1 MKKTILGVIAIAIVL
16 VGVFATSVNAATFE
30 TDKENVKIGDIV
42 TLTLTTSQPVDSM
55 QFEIAYESDKFEYL
69 GDNNIGTAFG
79 VVKSNPQANGYLMVS
94 AYDGTTTTLSLKFK
108 ALKNA
113 EGARFAIENTE
124 FGKDDVAL
132 DDKLV
137 SETIFIKVA
146 DPVTPDDDNKG
157 DNDQGNNNQGENQ
170 GNNEGNNNENQ
181 EQDKQESENTNTE
194 EYTNDEGEKIKKL
207 PQTGSIMPVVTFGT
221 IVLGIAFVG
230 GYKMIKNK

>member
-1 MKKTILGVIAIAIVL
+1 MKKIILGVIAIAIIL
-16 VGVFATSVNAATFE
+16 VGVLTTSVNAATFE

-42 TLTLTTSQPVDSM
+42 TLTLRTSQPVDSM

-94 AYDGTTTTLSLKFK
+94 AYDGTTTTLTLKFK

-124 FGKDDVAL
+124 FGKDDIAL

-146 DPVTPDDDNKG
+146 DPVTPDNDNKG
-157 DNDQGNNNQGENQ
+157 DNDQENNNQGDND
-170 GNNEGNNNENQ
+170 GTNNENQ
-181 EQDKQESENTNTE
+181 EQNKQEAEDTNTE

-207 PQTGSIMPVVTFGT
+207 PQTGSVMPVAAFGVV
-221 IVLGIAFVG
+221 VLGIAFVG
-230 GYKMIKNK
+230 SYKMIKNK

>member
-1 MKKTILGVIAIAIVL
+1 MKKTILGVIAIAIIL
-16 VGVFATSVNAATFE
+16 VGVFATSVNAATFV

-55 QFEIAYESDKFEYL
+55 QFEIDYESDKFEYL

-79 VVKSNPQANGYLMVS
+79 VVRSNPQANGALMVS
-94 AYDGTTTTLSLKFK
+94 AYDGTTTTLTLKFK

-132 DDKLV
+132 DDKIV
-137 SETIFIKVA
+137 SSTIFIKVA
-146 DPVTPDDDNKG
+146 DPVTSDDDNKG
-157 DNDQGNNNQGENQ
+157 DKDQENNNQ
-170 GNNEGNNNENQ
+170 GNNEGTDSKNQ
-181 EQDKQESENTNTE
+181 EQNKQESEASNTE

-207 PQTGSIMPVVTFGT
+207 PQTGSIMPAVTFGAV
-221 IVLGIAFVG
+221 VLGAAFLG